1 MKNNLTEHMNMMLV
15 NEVQSLEDLEEYEDA
30 EANLLDS
37 ADRTKKVVEQDID
50 DLYPSFRSATND

>member
-15 NEVQSLEDLEEYEDA
+15 KEVQSLEDLEEYEDA

-37 ADRTKKVVEQDID
+37 DDRTKKVVEHDID
-50 DLYPSFRSATND
+50 DMDPSFRSATNN